1 MRMGNLVKCKFL
13 FWELNAASIS
23 WCLHFKTQKGDQHEN
38 ILVLQNS
45 CSGTGILGV
54 LESDQFEDGMHAG
67 HNFLK
72 WSNID
77 RAVARPI
84 SALLYSFS
92 SKNMETPGLSV
103 VSDHVY
109 LGCLSHR
116 YLW

>member
-1 MRMGNLVKCKFL
+1 MLYQFPGAYKRETNM
-13 FWELNAASIS
+13 
-23 WCLHFKTQKGDQHEN
+23 KTWDVHGLE
-38 ILVLQNS
+38 NS

-54 LESDQFEDGMHAG
+54 LELDQYEDGMHAG

-92 SKNMETPGLSV
+92 SKKMETPGLSGLSV
-103 VSDHVY
+103 VSDHIY

-116 YLW
+116 YL

>member
-1 MRMGNLVKCKFL
+1 M
-13 FWELNAASIS
+13 
-23 WCLHFKTQKGDQHEN
+23 LHQFPGAYTSKHKRETNMKTWDVLG
-38 ILVLQNS
+38 LQNS

>member
-54 LESDQFEDGMHAG
+54 LELDQYEDGMHAG

-72 WSNID
+72 WSNIEPWLAPFPSYFTAFLQRKWKLQD
-77 RAVARPI
+77 FQDF
-84 SALLYSFS
+84 LLFLTTYI
-92 SKNMETPGLSV
+92 
-103 VSDHVY
+103 
-109 LGCLSHR
+109 
-116 YLW
+116 